1 MGIVPAVEFS
11 FGPGISCMAVS
22 GLIFVLMS
30 QLLLQF
36 LNNSLKHDLDYH
48 KFEQN
53 PSCLHT
59 IQRSILN
66 TLIKV
71 H

>member
-1 MGIVPAVEFS
+1 MEIVPPIKFL

-30 QLLLQF
+30 QLLIQF

-53 PSCLHT
+53 PVVCT
-59 IQRSILN
+59 PY
-66 TLIKV
+66 KGAF
-71 H
+71 